1 MKSLMKL
8 TELWEIGAEE
18 VVVVVITG
26 HGFKEYSV
34 ARQGGDEYGVNGC
47 APDYRLYKEIWVIV
61 TDTINHLVPTME

>member
-18 VVVVVITG
+18 MVVVITG
-26 HGFKEYSV
+26 HGFKEYGV

-47 APDYRLYKEIWVIV
+47 APG
-61 TDTINHLVPTME
+61 